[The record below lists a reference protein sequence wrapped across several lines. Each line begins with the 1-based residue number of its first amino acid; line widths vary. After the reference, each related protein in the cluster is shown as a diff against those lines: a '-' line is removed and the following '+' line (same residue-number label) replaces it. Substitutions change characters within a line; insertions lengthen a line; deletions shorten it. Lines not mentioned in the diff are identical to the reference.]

1 MFQFSFSDQLKPA
14 VFTTLTEMLDFNFAI
29 FMPRSTENCWVL
41 TSWTLSAT
49 LYTGPVNY
57 SLPERRL
64 SWFPGHLAY
73 LFFTCYSLQSSW
85 VSIMSILM
93 SPFQCAVNHPV
104 QDLLIVYLLKR
115 SITQCFSPS
124 LLYLPWVLAVMSVSH
139 IIIVYSH
146 L

>member
-14 VFTTLTEMLDFNFAI
+14 VFTTLTEMLDLNFAI

-49 LYTGPVNY
+49 LHSGPVNY
-57 SLPERRL
+57 SLPELCL

-93 SPFQCAVNHPV
+93 SPFQSAINHPV
-104 QDLLIVYLLKR
+104 QDLLIIYLLKH

>member
-1 MFQFSFSDQLKPA
+1 MFQFSFPDQLKPA
-14 VFTTLTEMLDFNFAI
+14 VFTTLTEMLDLNFAI
-29 FMPRSTENCWVL
+29 FMPRSTENCLAL

-57 SLPERRL
+57 SLPEL
-64 SWFPGHLAY
+64 SVPWFTGHLAY

-93 SPFQCAVNHPV
+93 SPFQCPINYPV
-104 QDLLIVYLLKR
+104 QDLLIVYLLKC

-124 LLYLPWVLAVMSVSH
+124 LLYLPWVLVVMSVSY